1 MNLPIVTLWWSPMG
15 LSAPWTA
22 QWQPTV
28 KRTTFEN
35 VRWQIDGRSDRM
47 IDKNVLCMM
56 WFTLHHDD
64 SLHKQAFAHIRA
76 HLFWSFWNL
85 RIASAD
91 AKASTRKYKKK
102 TVSKQWHDEK
112 NNNVLFQ
119 SVNYWYFIY
128 TSIWLKLEAKEGN
141 SVSPGPWT
149 TAKMPARASPP
160 SQRH

>member
-1 MNLPIVTLWWSPMG
+1 MG

-102 TVSKQWHDEK
+102 KTVSKQWHDEK

-128 TSIWLKLEAKEGN
+128 TSIMTEAWGKRREQCVARTLNHGQNACARVTAISAPLN
-141 SVSPGPWT
+141 SKQWT
-149 TAKMPARASPP
+149 FS
-160 SQRH
+160 